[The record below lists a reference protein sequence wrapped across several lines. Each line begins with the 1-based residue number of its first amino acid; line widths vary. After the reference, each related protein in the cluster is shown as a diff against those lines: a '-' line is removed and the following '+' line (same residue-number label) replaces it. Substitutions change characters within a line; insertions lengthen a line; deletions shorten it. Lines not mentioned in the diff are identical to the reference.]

1 MLKTQN
7 FSNIELGSYGE
18 KLAQEFLKKQGYKI
32 VVTNFSLRLGR
43 NFSGHPITGEID
55 IIAYDQEILCFIE
68 VKTRST
74 DFLPP
79 EKQVNLAKQR
89 QINRVAKRYREIFHL
104 RDHPIRFDVV
114 AILLSESN
122 SNIRLEKDFFQPIS
136 KDFYSWQRF
145 SLRN

>member
-7 FSNIELGSYGE
+7 FSTVELGSYGE

-32 VVTNFSLRLGR
+32 VLTNFSVRLGR

-55 IIAYDQEILCFIE
+55 IIAYDQEVLCFIE

-79 EKQVNLAKQR
+79 EKAVDLAKQR
-89 QINRVAKRYREIFHL
+89 QLSRVAKRYREIFHL
-104 RDHPIRFDVV
+104 THHLIRFDVV
-114 AILLSESN
+114 AILLTESH
-122 SNIRLEKDFFQPIS
+122 SNIRLEKDFFQPTS
-136 KDFYSWQRF
+136 KHYAWQRF
-145 SLRN
+145 CLRN